1 MGHQKFTPTGKKFLG
16 QPILKPDRPF
26 HAERNTRIP
35 ETQKQ
40 LEVLERA
47 ALTRRVED
55 KGQRIRNKTRLRNK
69 K

>member
-35 ETQKQ
+35 ETRRQM
-40 LEVLERA
+40 EVLERA
-47 ALTRRVED
+47 ALVRRVEAE
-55 KGQRIRNKTRLRNK
+55 GQRVRNKTRLGSK
-69 K
+69 

>member
-1 MGHQKFTPTGKKFLG
+1 MGHQKFTDTGKKFLG

-35 ETQKQ
+35 ETQRQ

-47 ALTRRVED
+47 ALIRRVEA
-55 KGQRIRNKTRLRNK
+55 KSQRIRNKTRLGSK
-69 K
+69 